1 MNSALI
7 RNNKKQYYYL
17 LDTIS
22 FENGYDINGQGFVV
36 MSIPFLVAPDA
47 VKFAMLK
54 LAEIKRGE
62 NPIVQNKA
70 LCRQLS
76 CTILPE
82 VERLVMCIEQMIDE
96 STEKLD
102 SLAKQRDEKPNDLL
116 GRVERDVLHE
126 NVLRQIGYNK
136 AMHDVWKML
145 NKRKFELWECACL
158 KDNKCNAKKP

>member
-1 MNSALI
+1 MNSELI
-7 RNNKKQYYYL
+7 RGSKKQYYYL

-36 MSIPFLVAPDA
+36 MSVPFMCAPDA

-54 LAEIKRGE
+54 LPEIKRGE
-62 NPIVQNKA
+62 NPVIQNKA

-82 VERLVMCIEQMIDE
+82 VERLVMCIEQMMDE
-96 STEKLD
+96 SSRKLD

-126 NVLRQIGYNK
+126 NVLRQIGYNT
-136 AMHDVWKML
+136 ALHDVWQML
-145 NKRKFELWECACL
+145 SKRKFELWKCICL
-158 KDNKCNAKKP
+158 KRQ